1 MHAPLR
7 SSYTGLYP
15 QTYQKGEVVVDGL
28 DAGERA
34 FEPHRRPLAR
44 VGVPLF
50 RARGVREREFFVDN
64 LLGRIHGIIK
74 MILVD
79 RPCVMGI

>member
-1 MHAPLR
+1 MALTRVSAR
-7 SSYTGLYP
+7 SSRTDAPSHVSGFRCLVR
-15 QTYQKGEVVVDGL
+15 VVL
-28 DAGERA
+28 
-34 FEPHRRPLAR
+34 
-44 VGVPLF
+44 
-50 RARGVREREFFVDN
+50 EREFFVDN